1 MVRTSGAILT
11 ASFVFFSYLVLRAFL
26 QLDLEGYDF
35 LYYHLPFALKMYGKT
50 TYQLFPW
57 LEDLYQAYPPLAHA
71 VQGFLVWTTGYF
83 PLANSIGAIAVLIL
97 LATIHLG
104 EKRNGTA
111 GYFLL
116 AFLSVPLL
124 VRHVSIGLIDL
135 WLGCFLALSF
145 YCYYKWETEKR
156 FAWLWRL
163 GIFLAVACYSKYQAW
178 PIAVVI
184 LASLLVGTVWSRNH
198 RATALVVAIG
208 LCCAGWP
215 ILNWLRFSNPSYP
228 YPFPF
233 ASDLPSTVDLNRIAN
248 RFMPPWL
255 VPYPRPVRFVISFLE
270 LSRFNLSVPQMIW
283 TNASWQPGERENF
296 HYKLGGLSMVSIAIL
311 LLAVFIAYKKRLMPK
326 ATAIVFA
333 VAVGV
338 VSILPQSH
346 ELRYWLFIPLV
357 LCFFFSRLMTEESA
371 LPVLFRGRLQAALAC
386 SALFTIACNQC
397 FRLDLRPLVQRA
409 PEAAVAY
416 WRRAANLPDQKAVE
430 IHAPMERA
438 IFWSG
443 PDFNTYR
450 VVLPEHRP

>member
-1 MVRTSGAILT
+1 MVRASRAILI
-11 ASFVFFSYLVLRAFL
+11 ASIVFFSYLVLRAFL

-57 LEDLYQAYPPLAHA
+57 LDDLYQAYPPLAHA
-71 VQGFLVWTTGYF
+71 VQGFLVWATGYF
-83 PLANSIGAIAVLIL
+83 PLANSIGALAVLLL

-104 EKRNGTA
+104 EKRKGTA

-145 YCYYKWETEKR
+145 YSYYKWETQKR
-156 FAWLWRL
+156 FSWLWRL
-163 GIFLAVACYSKYQAW
+163 GIFLAIASYSKYQAW
-178 PIAVVI
+178 PIAAVI
-184 LASLLVGTVWSRNH
+184 LSGLLVGSIRNRNY
-198 RATALVVAIG
+198 RATALVLAIG

-215 ILNWLRFSNPSYP
+215 VLNWLRFSNPSYP

-233 ASDLPSTVDLNRIAN
+233 ASDLPSTVDLNRIAH

-255 VPYPRPVRFVISFLE
+255 IPYPRPVRFGISFLE

-296 HYKLGGLSMVSIAIL
+296 HYKLGGLSMVSMAIL
-311 LLAVFIAYKKRLMPK
+311 LPAVFIAYKKQLMPK
-326 ATAIVFA
+326 ATAIVFTA
-333 VAVGV
+333 AVGV

-371 LPVLFRGRLQAALAC
+371 LSERFHARLQTALAC
-386 SALFTIACNQC
+386 SAIFTIACNQC
-397 FRLDLRPLVQRA
+397 FRWDLRPLVQRA
-409 PEAAVAY
+409 PEAAVSY
-416 WRRAANLPDQKAVE
+416 WRQAAANPDNKVVQ
-430 IHAPMERA
+430 IRAPMEKA

-443 PDFNTYR
+443 PDFNSYR